1 MRLWCPARFVAR
13 QVPYD
18 DVLPL
23 SRPIRLR
30 DGTLAS
36 EIKVKKGQDIRVP
49 VSYLNR
55 DESLWGADGNVF
67 KAERWLS
74 AGHELKG
81 ADSELD
87 MDPSVKE
94 LRGTWSNLATFG
106 AGPQQCVGMRMAIM
120 EFKTITAHLLTSFE
134 ILPANLP
141 SEPPVELETIMKVVS
156 HPILKGDK
164 VQDVAMP
171 VRLKLLSS

>member
-67 KAERWLS
+67 KAERWLP

-106 AGPQQCVGMRMAIM
+106 AVAIM

-164 VQDVAMP
+164 IQDVAMP